1 MGINFA
7 VCGKVIK
14 NSVHTLG
21 GALIILLKTKL
32 KGTGNIIQDDVN
44 VLQLKKTQSNKSV
57 KLTKL
62 TKIVIIQLQ
71 RIKVLFS

>member
-7 VCGKVIK
+7 VCGKVSK
-14 NSVHTLG
+14 NLVHIPG
-21 GALIILLKTKL
+21 GVLITLLKTKL
-32 KGTGNIIQDDVN
+32 KGTGNTIQDDVN
-44 VLQLKKTQSNKSV
+44 VLQLKKTQGNKSV

>member
-7 VCGKVIK
+7 ICGKVSK
-14 NSVHTLG
+14 NLVHIPG

-32 KGTGNIIQDDVN
+32 KDIGNIIQGDVN